1 MTPQRIVRN
10 LPAALTE
17 PAYLGTALR
26 QTFREG
32 YGRAELLSDLSAG
45 AVVGI
50 IAIPLSMALAIATG
64 VPPQFGLYTAIVA
77 GALTALLGG
86 SRVQVTG
93 PTAAFIVILAPVVH
107 EFGIGGLMLAT
118 GMAGAMLF
126 AMGFARTG
134 RLIQFVPYPVTAGF
148 TAGIGI
154 VIGTLQIKDFLG
166 LHIEEMPER
175 FVSKTVA
182 ILGALPTAYAPDFIV
197 GAATL
202 ALLLL
207 AARVLPKL
215 PAPLL
220 VLPVITLAAYAATL
234 VYPDA
239 AAVTINDRFSYTVA
253 GETLQGIPRMLPPF
267 TAPWNQ
273 PDADG
278 AMLPLSLGLIE
289 SLLGPAFAIAILAAI
304 ESLLSA
310 VIADGLT
317 GHKHDP
323 DAELMGLGIASIAGT
338 FFGGIAATGAI
349 ARTAAN
355 VRFGA
360 RSPIAAIT
368 HSAVILI
375 AMVAAAPLLGY
386 LPMAALAA
394 LLMLVAWNMSEA
406 RHVVYVLRIAPK
418 SDAIVLLACLT
429 LTVLFDMVVA
439 VSAGLVLASVL
450 FIRRM
455 AEVSSVTLLDTSQGE
470 AEHGLA
476 PGVVV
481 YEIAGPLF
489 FGAAEKAMSS
499 LHEVG
504 TEVRTVV
511 FDFRKI
517 PAMDVTGLIN
527 LKSAIQRLRRR
538 QIDVVLAGVHGQP
551 RRVLAKAGMSGHI
564 DGLRIEHDYENALAP
579 FRVLPAN

>member
-1 MTPQRIVRN
+1 MSPKRIARSVSS
-10 LPAALTE
+10 ALLE

-32 YGRAELLSDLSAG
+32 YGRADLLADLSAG

-64 VPPQFGLYTAIVA
+64 VPPQMGLYTAIVA

-107 EFGIGGLMLAT
+107 QFGVGGLMLAT
-118 GMAGAMLF
+118 GMAGVMLF
-126 AMGFARTG
+126 ALGFARMG

-154 VIGTLQIKDFLG
+154 VIGTLQVKDFLG
-166 LHIEEMPER
+166 LHIEAMPEE
-175 FVSKTVA
+175 FLEKALA
-182 ILGALPTAYAPDFIV
+182 IAEALPTAYLPDCLA

-207 AARVLPKL
+207 VPRVLPKF
-215 PAPLL
+215 PAPLV
-220 VLPVITLAAYAATL
+220 VLPVVAGAAYAAAL
-234 VYPDA
+234 AWPDA
-239 AAVTINDRFSYTVA
+239 AAVTINDRFSYTLG
-253 GETLQGIPRMLPPF
+253 GETLAGIPRLLPPF
-267 TAPWNQ
+267 MAPWNQ
-273 PDADG
+273 PGPDG
-278 AMLPLSLGLIE
+278 APLTLSLGLIKI
-289 SLLGPAFAIAILAAI
+289 LLGPAFAIAILAAI

-317 GHKHDP
+317 GKKHDP
-323 DAELMGLGIASIAGT
+323 DSELMGLGLGSIAGT

-360 RSPIAAIT
+360 RSPIASIT
-368 HSAVILI
+368 HALVILI
-375 AMVAAAPLLGY
+375 AIVAAAPLLGY
-386 LPMAALAA
+386 LPMASLAA

-406 RHVVYVLRIAPK
+406 RHVLYVLRIAPK
-418 SDAIVLLACLT
+418 SDAFVLLTCIT
-429 LTVLFDMVVA
+429 LTVVFDMVVA
-439 VSAGLVLASVL
+439 VSGGLVLASVL

-455 AEVSSVTLLDTSQGE
+455 AEVSSVTLVDTSAGE
-470 AEHGLA
+470 TMHGLR

-504 TEVRTVV
+504 TEVRTVI

-527 LKSAIQRLRRR
+527 LQSAIRRLRSE
-538 QIDVVLAGVHGQP
+538 QIDIVLAGVHGQP
-551 RRVLAKAGMSGHI
+551 QRVLAKAGTDDNVIVES
-564 DGLRIEHDYENALAP
+564 DFEAALAP
-579 FRVLPAN
+579 YRAFESSR

>member
-10 LPAALTE
+10 LPAVLTE
-17 PAYLGTALR
+17 PSYLGTALR

-32 YGRAELLSDLSAG
+32 YGRADLLSDISAG

-64 VPPQFGLYTAIVA
+64 VPPQFGLCTAIVA

-126 AMGFARTG
+126 AMGFARMG

-175 FVSKTVA
+175 FVSKTTA

-202 ALLLL
+202 SLLLL
-207 AARVLPKL
+207 LPRLLPKF

-220 VLPVITLAAYAATL
+220 VLPVVALGAYAAAQI
-234 VYPDA
+234 YPDA
-239 AAVTINDRFSYTVA
+239 AAITINDRFSYTVA

-267 TAPWNQ
+267 MAPWNQ
-273 PDADG
+273 PDAAG
-278 AMLPLSLGLIE
+278 EMLPLSLGLIE

-317 GHKHDP
+317 GYKHDP

-338 FFGGIAATGAI
+338 FFGASPQREPSP
-349 ARTAAN
+349 ARRPTCAS
-355 VRFGA
+355 A
-360 RSPIAAIT
+360 RARPSPP
-368 HSAVILI
+368 S
-375 AMVAAAPLLGY
+375 
-386 LPMAALAA
+386 
-394 LLMLVAWNMSEA
+394 
-406 RHVVYVLRIAPK
+406 
-418 SDAIVLLACLT
+418 
-429 LTVLFDMVVA
+429 
-439 VSAGLVLASVL
+439 
-450 FIRRM
+450 
-455 AEVSSVTLLDTSQGE
+455 
-470 AEHGLA
+470 
-476 PGVVV
+476 
-481 YEIAGPLF
+481 
-489 FGAAEKAMSS
+489 
-499 LHEVG
+499 
-504 TEVRTVV
+504 RT
-511 FDFRKI
+511 
-517 PAMDVTGLIN
+517 P
-527 LKSAIQRLRRR
+527 
-538 QIDVVLAGVHGQP
+538 P
-551 RRVLAKAGMSGHI
+551 
-564 DGLRIEHDYENALAP
+564 
-579 FRVLPAN
+579 